1 MSVSKIIQN
10 NNGVAPQQVEGTL
23 HFDRLNDFNLSFD
36 HGTSFDFSKVI
47 PVGHER
53 MVAKDVFD
61 LSTSI
66 NLLGN
71 ATPNPILSNIRQ
83 IVDTYRVPFQA
94 LYEDWEDV
102 IGVYQ
107 SKGDQCPVDTRAYF
121 NPSSF
126 WSALYP
132 SEGLSKFDNFDVM
145 AFCRYIIMLAS
156 IYGRD
161 SILNNFNIHISR
173 GLGFVN
179 ADLGIDDAAP
189 SSTFFDIISYIYQ
202 YLKDNNLDVTFE
214 FGDKEIVYGF
224 NEYNGYL
231 LGSVNQFIEL
241 IVSSSYAHA
250 NTNASSAEDTIKI
263 SELDVDVYQNIEF
276 IFNSLSWEGYDKDIN
291 IEPLIAYQMIL
302 ADKFSNAKVD
312 NVYTARMYSDALRQI
327 INYGPLA
334 GRSQRTYLLNG
345 KLYFYEPYSNHLM
358 TDVANKFYVGI
369 SEDLLITY
377 CNYFLSIFCYGRPL
391 RYGDYYTGARLEP
404 LSPGNTRVTVE
415 NGEVDAVAINK
426 KEWLYSF
433 LYNLHLSTSEFKD
446 YIRGIFGTNIQP
458 SRSDIIRLVRKEK
471 YLGKESVENTGSAQF
486 EYVGTGRLPM
496 SSILRGGASDA
507 SLMYHSK
514 EPALLITLVWHDAKI
529 FRSNTVAKDSQIKTV
544 LDEYIPELE
553 FTGDQQILGME
564 LDGSRANS
572 DVFGWNQ
579 RYAEY
584 KMKTSF
590 VSGAF
595 LDDYANGMLLTDS
608 GYSANNGPLELS
620 STFIRQ
626 SIQDYERFFGNARFG
641 LQSVHAYAI
650 VNFGTSAKRP
660 MYVNP
665 QPMR

>member
-94 LYEDWEDV
+94 LYKDWEDV

-107 SKGDQCPVDTRAYF
+107 SKGDQCPVDVRSYF
-121 NPSSF
+121 NPTSLWNSLYSSD
-126 WSALYP
+126 
-132 SEGLSKFDNFDVM
+132 GLSKFDDIDVM
-145 AFCRYIIMLAS
+145 TFCRYIIMLAS

-173 GLGFVN
+173 GLCCVN

-189 SSTFFDIISYIYQ
+189 SSVFFDIISYIYQ
-202 YLKDNNLDVTFE
+202 YLKDNNLDVTFV
-214 FGDKEIVYGF
+214 FGNKEIVYGF

-231 LGSVNQFIEL
+231 LSSVNQFIEL
-241 IVSSSYAHA
+241 IFSSSYAHA

-263 SELDVDVYQNIEF
+263 SELDVNVYQNIES
-276 IFNSLSWEGYDKDIN
+276 IFDSLSWDGYNKDIN

-302 ADKFSNAKVD
+302 SDKFSNAKVD
-312 NVYTARMYSDALRQI
+312 NVYTARMFSDALRQI
-327 INYGPLA
+327 VRNITSVNPNY
-334 GRSQRTYLLNG
+334 SFSLNG
-345 KLYFYEPYSNHLM
+345 KDYYYEPYSAIYLM
-358 TDVANKFYVGI
+358 AVAPALFRYVNDEHVSI
-369 SEDLLITY
+369 V
-377 CNYFLSIFCYGRPL
+377 CNYFLSIFGYGRPL

-553 FTGDQQILGME
+553 FIGDQQILGME

>member
-10 NNGVAPQQVEGTL
+10 NNGVAPQQVEGAI

-36 HGTSFDFSKVI
+36 HGTSFDFSKVV

-53 MVAKDVFD
+53 TVAKDVFD
-61 LSTSI
+61 LSASI
-66 NLLGN
+66 NVLGN

-94 LYEDWEDV
+94 IYKDWEDV

-107 SKGDQCPVDTRAYF
+107 SKGDQCPVDARAYF
-121 NPSSF
+121 NPSTL
-126 WSALYP
+126 WTYLYP
-132 SEGLSKFDNFDVM
+132 TNGIVKFDDLDVM
-145 AFCRYIIMLAS
+145 TFCRYIIMLAS

-161 SILNNFNIHISR
+161 SILNNFNIHISK
-173 GLGFVN
+173 GLQMVN
-179 ADLGIDDAAP
+179 TDIGLDDSAP
-189 SSTFFDIISYIYQ
+189 SSVFFDIISYIYQ
-202 YLKDNNLDVTFE
+202 YLKENNLDVTFV
-214 FGDKEIVYGF
+214 FGDKAIVYGF

-231 LGSVNQFIEL
+231 LSSFNQFIEL
-241 IVSSSYAHA
+241 IVSSSFAHA
-250 NTNASSAEDTIKI
+250 NTNASSAEDTFKV
-263 SELDVDVYQNIEF
+263 SDLDVDVYQSIA
-276 IFNSLSWEGYDKDIN
+276 SLFDTLVWEGYNKDIN

-312 NVYTARMYSDALRQI
+312 NVYTARMFADALRQI
-327 INYGPLA
+327 VVSTPASTGQMYV
-334 GRSQRTYLLNG
+334 LNG
-345 KLYFYEPYSNHLM
+345 KRYFYEPYSNEEIY
-358 TDVANKFYVGI
+358 KVGI
-369 SEDLLITY
+369 AFYRSVTDDCIT
-377 CNYFLSIFCYGRPL
+377 CFSNYFLSIFGYGRPL

-404 LSPGNTRVTVE
+404 LSSGNTRVTVE
-415 NGEVDAVAINK
+415 NGEVDAVDINK

-496 SSILRGGASDA
+496 SSILRGGASDV
-507 SLMYHSK
+507 SLMYHSN
-514 EPALLITLVWHDAKI
+514 EPCILVTLVWHDAKI

-564 LDGSRANS
+564 LDGSRNNS

-590 VSGAF
+590 ISGAF

-641 LQSVHAYAI
+641 LQSVHAYAV
-650 VNFGTSAKRP
+650 VNFGTNAKRP
-660 MYVNP
+660 MYINP

>member
-53 MVAKDVFD
+53 MVSKDVFD

-66 NLLGN
+66 NILGN
-71 ATPNPILSNIRQ
+71 ATPSPILSNIRQ

-94 LYEDWEDV
+94 IYEDWEDV

-107 SKGDQCPVDTRAYF
+107 SKGDQCPIDARAYF
-121 NPSSF
+121 NPTTL
-126 WSALYP
+126 WNYLYP
-132 SEGLSKFDNFDVM
+132 SSGLARFDDVDVM
-145 AFCRYIIMLAS
+145 TFCRYVIMLAS
-156 IYGRD
+156 IFGRD

-173 GLGFVN
+173 GLGIVN
-179 ADLGIDDAAP
+179 TDLGIDDAVP
-189 SSTFFDIISYIYQ
+189 SSVFFDMISYIYQ
-202 YLKDNNLDVTFE
+202 YLKDNNLDVTFV
-214 FGDKEIVYGF
+214 FGDKTIVYGF

-241 IVSSSYAHA
+241 IVSSSSSHA

-263 SELDVDVYQNIEF
+263 SELDVDVYQNIES
-276 IFNSLSWEGYDKDIN
+276 IFDSLSWDGYNKDIN
-291 IEPLIAYQMIL
+291 IEPVIAYQMIL

-327 INYGPLA
+327 LREAASTTQNA
-334 GRSQRTYLLNG
+334 SFLLNG
-345 KLYFYEPYSNHLM
+345 KRYYYEPFSSKCLTNAAEVYFRAM
-358 TDVANKFYVGI
+358 TDT
-369 SEDLLITY
+369 SSSLLS
-377 CNYFLSIFCYGRPL
+377 NFFLSIFGYGRPL

-415 NGEVDAVAINK
+415 NGEVDAVDINK

-446 YIRGIFGTNIQP
+446 YIRGIFGANIQP

-553 FTGDQQILGME
+553 FTGDQLILGME
-564 LDGSRANS
+564 LDGSRDNS
-572 DVFGWNQ
+572 GVFGWNQ

-626 SIQDYERFFGNARFG
+626 SIQDYERFFGNNRFG
-641 LQSVHAYAI
+641 LQNVHAYAV
-650 VNFGTSAKRP
+650 VNFGTNAKRP